1 MDNAITWKLMLKEKT
16 FIASLYSASNL
27 LAKKILLNANDWQ
40 LRVTIQILYLIA
52 SNIIEISP
60 EAAKAIEKSKKA

>member
-40 LRVTIQILYLIA
+40 LRVTIQILHLIQA
-52 SNIIEISP
+52 QAFSSFSLP
-60 EAAKAIEKSKKA
+60 KGKTLCS